1 MASRPRISVVIPTHD
16 RASYLESALAS
27 LERQTLASD
36 DFEVIVV
43 DDDSSDGTEALCR
56 SWDGEV
62 VLRYHRQ
69 PHAGSAVAKNLGL
82 FLSDADVVLFFDDD
96 DVASESFLE
105 EHLKAHAAFPDA
117 RVSILSFT
125 TWHPD
130 LTVTPVMDYLVNVGQ
145 FLFSYASLHDRQLLG
160 WQHFWTGR
168 ISCKRRFL
176 THFGI
181 FSRRMRRVED
191 IELGYRLARHGH
203 EIRYWSEARSYMLRP
218 VSFHDFCR
226 RAESDGRALAEME
239 RIHPAPEMVEYC
251 HGDAARRWA
260 EVAGELA
267 SIVAAVEALEKVVGP
282 TPSSGP
288 RPVLEALHGLYR
300 QAFLGF
306 AVKGVAEGGAGGE
319 AEREQHERGG
329 PPIPDGSGS
338 DPARPRTA
346 TDEPATGGR

>member
-1 MASRPRISVVIPTHD
+1 MASRPRISVVIPTHN
-16 RASYLESALAS
+16 RVGYLESALAS
-27 LERQTLASD
+27 LQRQTLASD

-43 DDDSSDGTEALCR
+43 DDESSDGTETLCR

-62 VLRYHRQ
+62 ALRYYRQ
-69 PHAGSAVAKNLGL
+69 SHAGSAVAKNLGL
-82 FLSDADVVLFFDDD
+82 FLSDAEVVLFFDDD

-105 EHLKAHAAFPDA
+105 EHLKGHAAYPDA

-145 FLFSYASLHDRQLLG
+145 FLFSYVSLHDRQLLG

-181 FSRRMRRVED
+181 FSRRMSRVED

-218 VSFHDFCR
+218 ITFHDFCR
-226 RAESDGRALAEME
+226 RAERDGRALAELTA
-239 RIHPAPEMVEYC
+239 IHPTPEIAEYC
-251 HGDAARRWA
+251 HGDAVRRWQEA
-260 EVAGELA
+260 AGELDR
-267 SIVAAVEALEKVVGP
+267 IVAAVDALEGIVGP
-282 TPSSGP
+282 APSAAD
-288 RPVLEALHGLYR
+288 RALLEALHPLYR
-300 QAFLGF
+300 RAFLGF
-306 AVKGVAEGGAGGE
+306 AVKGVAAGDAAAAEAAGG
-319 AEREQHERGG
+319 
-329 PPIPDGSGS
+329 
-338 DPARPRTA
+338 
-346 TDEPATGGR
+346 